1 MILIGTIT
9 YSIKIHTGVTISVC
23 SVTVQYQV
31 TYNISP
37 SLDQYLSLSGGCMA
51 VPVME
56 QVTDLFCTNVSAL
69 LLDGGLLLTLFEM
82 TFR

>member
-1 MILIGTIT
+1 MLH
-9 YSIKIHTGVTISVC
+9 YVC
-23 SVTVQYQV
+23 SVPVQYQV
-31 TYNISP
+31 TYYIAP

-56 QVTDLFCTNVSAL
+56 RVTGLFRTDVSAL
-69 LLDGGLLLTLFEM
+69 LFDGVLTLFGM